1 MRALA
6 FTSCLAI
13 LCLSAGTPVVAQ
25 EGHPQKGSWLGTW
38 GPSQH
43 HSNDIL
49 VVMDWDGANI
59 TGTINP
65 GTDDMP
71 IRNATLDPDGWVLRF
86 EAQGKAQTGA
96 VVNYVIEGRIEN
108 ISFHN
113 RSVVG
118 TWKNETE
125 SGRFEISRQ

>member
-25 EGHPQKGSWLGTW
+25 EGHPLKGSWLGTW